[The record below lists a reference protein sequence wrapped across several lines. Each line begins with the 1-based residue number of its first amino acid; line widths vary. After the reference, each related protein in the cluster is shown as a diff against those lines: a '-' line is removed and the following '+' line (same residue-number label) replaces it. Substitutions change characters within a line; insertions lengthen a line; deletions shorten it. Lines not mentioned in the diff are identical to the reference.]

1 MGEIARIK
9 EYFSEVETTKEHNGY
24 FFSAG
29 EALTVVILGTLCGL
43 KNVSQ
48 ISQWSEEESVRGLL
62 AKHLGIER
70 IPCYYWLL
78 CLLKLIYLKSLN
90 QCLMRWAQSLIPDG
104 KRPMTISFDGKTIRS
119 TGKMSK
125 YSSPVHIVSAHIA
138 EHGITL
144 AGRKVDDKSNEI
156 PAVRDLIGL
165 LEVEGCM
172 IVADAMHCQK
182 ETA

>member
-1 MGEIARIK
+1 MGEITRIK
-9 EYFSEVETTKEHNGY
+9 EYFSKVETTR
-24 FFSAG
+24 
-29 EALTVVILGTLCGL
+29 V
-43 KNVSQ
+43 
-48 ISQWSEEESVRGLL
+48 LL

-78 CLLKLIYLKSLN
+78 CLLKLIDLKSLN

-125 YSSPVHIVSAHIA
+125 YPSPVHIVSAHLA
-138 EHGITL
+138 EQGITL
-144 AGRKVDDKSNEI
+144 AGTKVDDKSNEI

-165 LEVEGCM
+165 LEVER
-172 IVADAMHCQK
+172 
-182 ETA
+182 